1 MPKRSTRSK
10 KKNKL
15 YSSDTNSNN
24 GSLDC
29 SVNSEISNTS
39 EEDSNNDLQE
49 LKNELNSQ
57 LNELV
62 FYKIEMPSSSSNKKI
77 ISCVE
82 KILEIYNKIYN
93 DNYKNKEKNED
104 NNMPLDENLKK
115 TFSDLSELERKEN
128 SLTEK
133 NSVKKSC
140 VKNFNTF
147 EVNNKFNI
155 FILL

>member
-93 DNYKNKEKNED
+93 DKYKNKEINED
-104 NNMPLDENLKK
+104 KMPLDENLKI
-115 TFSDLSELERKEN
+115 TSSDLSDIEKKNDLN
-128 SLTEK
+128 IEK
-133 NSVKKSC
+133 NVQGKKFC
-140 VKNFNTF
+140 VKNFSTF
-147 EVNNKFNI
+147 EVNNYEI
-155 FILL
+155 